1 MANSGN
7 FKTTAYDGR
16 YLLFSWAVQSQSIQ
30 NNTTTIKWTLS
41 GAGTANVG
49 YYKAGNFKVVIDG
62 KTVYSSSDRIN
73 LYDGTVVKSGTYTF
87 THNNTGNKSFSA
99 SAEAGIYTV
108 AVNCEGSGT
117 FTLPTIPRAST
128 INSVSGNKITDT
140 FSVKYTNYVS
150 SYTNT
155 LKIGVNGRKVKQSI
169 GNYTSGT
176 AFTLTDTLKS
186 DIYNASANSSNVKLD
201 FTLATYNNGTLIGDS
216 ETITKSV
223 AINDSNPTIGGI
235 SYIDTNS
242 KTTAITG
249 DSSKIIRGYST
260 LKVTLSDL
268 KAKNSATLSKLTVE
282 IGGVSDTISLTGTTL
297 SVQNV
302 DIGAVDLASDTVLKA
317 TLTDS
322 RGNVAV
328 NEINVSIL
336 DYEKPTALIS
346 CARKDNFYNDV
357 ILNVSASYSALDD
370 KNDITI
376 TAQYKTADSG
386 SYGATTAISDG
397 TPTTLSLDNT
407 KAWKV
412 KIVVSDKLNKTTY
425 IRDVEKGIPILFIDR
440 GKSSVGVNCFPTGAN
455 SFEVDGKTIDDYIS
469 SRIQAGSVS
478 FNCSANTMVTQEVT
492 FPKAFSGKPRIC
504 LTANASSP
512 QVTHL
517 AFVSASATGF
527 TLKYQSTISRNPAY
541 VNWIAV
547 LDSNSKNDSGE

>member
-7 FKTTAYDGR
+7 LKTTAYDGR
-16 YLLFSWAVQSQSIQ
+16 YLLFAWAVQSQSIQ

-41 GAGTANVG
+41 GAGTASVG

-87 THNNTGNKSFSA
+87 AHNNTGDKSFTA

-108 AVNCEGSGT
+108 AVNCKGSET
-117 FTLPTIPRAST
+117 FALPTIPRAST

-140 FSVKYTNYVS
+140 FSVKYTSYVS

-169 GNYTSGT
+169 GNYTSGSN
-176 AFTLTDTLKS
+176 FTLTDTLKS

-201 FTLATYNNGTLIGDS
+201 FTLATYNNGTLIGNS

-223 AINDSNPTIGGI
+223 AINDSNPTIGAV

-357 ILNVSASYSALDD
+357 ILNVSASYSALND

-386 SYGATTAISDG
+386 SYGATTAIPDG

-440 GKSSVGVNCFPTGAN
+440 GKSSVGVNCFPSGNN

-478 FNCSANTMVTQEVT
+478 FNCSANTMVTQEIT

-504 LTANASSP
+504 LTANATSP
-512 QVTHL
+512 QITHL

-527 TLKYQSTISRNPAY
+527 TLKYQSTIARNPAY

>member
-108 AVNCEGSGT
+108 AVNCKGSGT

-128 INSVSGNKITDT
+128 INSVSGSKITDT

-155 LKIGVNGRKVKQSI
+155 LKIGVNGRKTKQSI
-169 GNYTSGT
+169 SNYSSGDS
-176 AFTLTDTLKS
+176 FTLSDTLKS
-186 DIYNASANSSNVKLD
+186 DIYNASANSNNVKLD
-201 FTLATYNNGTLIGDS
+201 FTLATYNNGTLIGNS

-302 DIGAVDLASDTVLKA
+302 DIGTVDLASDTVLKA

-322 RGNVAV
+322 RGNVTV

-357 ILNVSASYSALDD
+357 ILNVSASYSALND

-386 SYGATTAISDG
+386 SYGTTTAIPDG

-412 KIVVSDKLNKTTY
+412 KIVISDKLNKTTY

>member
-87 THNNTGNKSFSA
+87 THNSTGDKSFTA

-108 AVNCEGSGT
+108 AVNCKGSGT
-117 FTLPTIPRAST
+117 FALPTIPRAST

-169 GNYTSGT
+169 SNYSSGDS
-176 AFTLTDTLKS
+176 FTLSDTLKS

-201 FTLATYNNGTLIGDS
+201 FTLATYSNGTLIGNSD
-216 ETITKSV
+216 TITKSV
-223 AINDSNPTIGGI
+223 SINDSNPTIGGI

-249 DSSKIIRGYST
+249 DNSKIIRGYST

-268 KAKNSATLSKLTVE
+268 TAKNSATLSKLTVE

-302 DIGAVDLASDTVLKA
+302 DIGTVDLASDTVLKA

-357 ILNVSASYSALDD
+357 ILNVSASYSALND

-376 TAQYKTADSG
+376 TEQYKTADSG

-412 KIVVSDKLNKTTY
+412 KIVISDKLNKTTY

>member
-1 MANSGN
+1 MGNSGN
-7 FKTTAYDGR
+7 FKTTAYNGR

-87 THNNTGNKSFSA
+87 THSNTGDKSFTA

-108 AVNCEGSGT
+108 AVNCKGSGT
-117 FTLPTIPRAST
+117 FALPTIPRAST

-155 LKIGVNGRKVKQSI
+155 LKISVNGRKVKQSI

-201 FTLATYNNGTLIGDS
+201 FTLATYNNGTLIGNS

-223 AINDSNPTIGGI
+223 AINDSNPTIGAV

-268 KAKNSATLSKLTVE
+268 KAKNSATLSKRTVE

-302 DIGAVDLASDTVLKA
+302 DIGTVDLASDTVLKA

-357 ILNVSASYSALDD
+357 ILNVSASYSALND

-386 SYGATTAISDG
+386 SYGATTAIPDG

-440 GKSSVGVNCFPTGAN
+440 GKSSVGVNCFPKGAN

>member
-1 MANSGN
+1 MADSGN

-41 GAGTANVG
+41 GAGTASAG

-87 THNNTGNKSFSA
+87 THSNTGDKSFTA

-108 AVNCEGSGT
+108 AVNCKGSGT
-117 FTLPTIPRAST
+117 FALPTIPRAST

-169 GNYTSGT
+169 GYYASGSN
-176 AFTLTDTLKS
+176 FTLTDTLKS

-201 FTLATYNNGTLIGDS
+201 FTLATYNNGTLIGNS

-260 LKVTLSDL
+260 VKVTLSDL

-282 IGGVSDTISLTGTTL
+282 MGGVSDTISLTGTTL

-302 DIGAVDLASDTVLKA
+302 DIGAVDLSSDTVLKA

-346 CARKDNFYNDV
+346 CARKDNFYSDT
-357 ILNVSASYSALDD
+357 ILTVNATYSDLNGSNAL
-370 KNDITI
+370 TI
-376 TAQYKTADSG
+376 GAQYKTADSG
-386 SYGATTAISDG
+386 SYGATTAIPDG

-478 FNCSANTMVTQEVT
+478 FNCSANTMVTQEIT

-517 AFVSASATGF
+517 AFVSASAKGF
-527 TLKYQSTISRNPAY
+527 TLKYQSTIARNPAY

>member
-1 MANSGN
+1 M
-7 FKTTAYDGR
+7 
-16 YLLFSWAVQSQSIQ
+16 
-30 NNTTTIKWTLS
+30 
-41 GAGTANVG
+41 
-49 YYKAGNFKVVIDG
+49 
-62 KTVYSSSDRIN
+62 
-73 LYDGTVVKSGTYTF
+73 
-87 THNNTGNKSFSA
+87 
-99 SAEAGIYTV
+99 
-108 AVNCEGSGT
+108 
-117 FTLPTIPRAST
+117 
-128 INSVSGNKITDT
+128 
-140 FSVKYTNYVS
+140 
-150 SYTNT
+150 
-155 LKIGVNGRKVKQSI
+155 NGRKTKQSI
-169 GNYTSGT
+169 SNYSSGDS
-176 AFTLTDTLKS
+176 FTLSDTLKS

-201 FTLATYNNGTLIGDS
+201 FTLATYSNGTLIGNSD
-216 ETITKSV
+216 TITKSV
-223 AINDSNPTIGGI
+223 SINDSNPIIGGI

-268 KAKNSATLSKLTVE
+268 KAKNSATLSKLTIE

-302 DIGAVDLASDTVLKA
+302 DIGTVDLASDTVLKA

-357 ILNVSASYSALDD
+357 ILNVSASYSALND

-386 SYGATTAISDG
+386 SYGATTAIPDG

-412 KIVVSDKLNKTTY
+412 KIVVSDKLNTTTY
-425 IRDVEKGIPILFIDR
+425 IKDVEKGIPILFIDR
-440 GKSSVGVNCFPTGAN
+440 GKSSVGVNCFPSGDN

-478 FNCSANTMVTQEVT
+478 FNCSANTMVTQAVT

-527 TLKYQSTISRNPAY
+527 TLKYQSTIARNPAY

>member
-41 GAGTANVG
+41 GAGTASVG

-87 THNNTGNKSFSA
+87 THNNTGDKSFTA

-108 AVNCEGSGT
+108 AVNCKGSGT
-117 FTLPTIPRAST
+117 FALPTIPRASKIT
-128 INSVSGNKITDT
+128 SVSGSKLTDS

-176 AFTLTDTLKS
+176 AFTLSSALKS
-186 DIYNASANSSNVKLD
+186 DIYNASVDSSDVKLD
-201 FTLATYNNGTLIGDS
+201 FTLATHNNGTLIGNS

-223 AINDSNPTIGGI
+223 SINDSNPTIGGI

-249 DSSKIIRGYST
+249 DRSKIIRGYST

-302 DIGAVDLASDTVLKA
+302 DIGTVDLASDTVLKA

-357 ILNVSASYSALDD
+357 ILNVSASYSALND

-412 KIVVSDKLNKTTY
+412 KVVVSDKLNKTTY

-440 GKSSVGVNCFPTGAN
+440 GKSSVGVNCFPSGNN

-478 FNCSANTMVTQEVT
+478 FNCSANTMVTQAVK

>member
-1 MANSGN
+1 MADSGN

-41 GAGTANVG
+41 GAGTASAG

-87 THNNTGNKSFSA
+87 THSNTGDKSFTA

-108 AVNCEGSGT
+108 AVNCKGSGT
-117 FTLPTIPRAST
+117 FALPTIPRAST

-169 GNYTSGT
+169 GNYTSGSN
-176 AFTLTDTLKS
+176 FTLTDTLKS

-201 FTLATYNNGTLIGDS
+201 FTLATYNNGTLIGNS

-260 LKVTLSDL
+260 VKVTLSDL

-282 IGGVSDTISLTGTTL
+282 MGGVSDTISLTGTTL

-302 DIGAVDLASDTVLKA
+302 DIGAVDLSSDTVLKA

-346 CARKDNFYNDV
+346 CARKDNFYSDT
-357 ILNVSASYSALDD
+357 ILTVNATYSDLNGSNAL
-370 KNDITI
+370 TI
-376 TAQYKTADSG
+376 GAQYKTADSG
-386 SYGATTAISDG
+386 SYGATTAIPDG

-478 FNCSANTMVTQEVT
+478 FNCSANTMVTQEIT

-517 AFVSASATGF
+517 AFVSASAKGF
-527 TLKYQSTISRNPAY
+527 TLKYQSTIARNPAY

>member
-41 GAGTANVG
+41 GAGKASAG

-108 AVNCEGSGT
+108 AVNCKGSGT

-169 GNYTSGT
+169 SNYLSGDS
-176 AFTLTDTLKS
+176 FTLSDTLKS

-201 FTLATYNNGTLIGDS
+201 FTLATYNNSTLIGNS

-282 IGGVSDTISLTGTTL
+282 IGGVSDTISLAGTTL
-297 SVQNV
+297 AVQNV
-302 DIGAVDLASDTVLKA
+302 DIGTVDLASDTVLKA

-527 TLKYQSTISRNPAY
+527 TLKYQSTIARNPAY

>member
-1 MANSGN
+1 MSSSGS

-30 NNTTTIKWTLS
+30 NNTTTIKWTLA
-41 GAGTANVG
+41 GAGTASVG

-87 THNNTGNKSFSA
+87 THNNSGNKSFTA

-108 AVNCEGSGT
+108 AVNCKGSGT

-128 INSVSGNKITDT
+128 INSVSGNKITDS

-169 GNYTSGT
+169 SNYSSGDS
-176 AFTLTDTLKS
+176 FTLSNTLKS

-201 FTLATYNNGTLIGDS
+201 FTLATYNNGTLIGNS

-223 AINDSNPTIGGI
+223 SINDSNPTIGGI

-242 KTTAITG
+242 TTVAITG
-249 DSSKIIRGYST
+249 DNSKIIRGYSM

-268 KAKNSATLSKLTVE
+268 KANNSATLSKLTVE
-282 IGGVSDTISLTGTTL
+282 IGGISDTISLTGTSL
-297 SVQNV
+297 AVQNV
-302 DIGAVDLASDTVLKA
+302 DVGAVDLAGDTVLKA

-322 RGNVAV
+322 RGNIAV
-328 NEINVSIL
+328 TEINVTIL

-346 CARKDNFYNDV
+346 CARKDNYYSDT
-357 ILNVSASYSALDD
+357 ILTVNGSYSALND
-370 KNDITI
+370 KNVLTI

-386 SYGATTAISDG
+386 SYGASTVITDG

-412 KIVVSDKLNKTTY
+412 KITLSDKLNKTTY
-425 IRDVEKGIPILFIDR
+425 YRDVEKGIPILFIDR
-440 GKSSVGVNCFPTGAN
+440 GKSSVGVNCFPTGN
-455 SFEVDGKTIDDYIS
+455 SSFEVDGKTIDDYIS
-469 SRIQAGSVS
+469 SRIQAGTVS

-492 FPKAFSGKPRIC
+492 FPHAFSGKPRIC
-504 LTANASSP
+504 LTANATSP
-512 QVTHL
+512 QITHL

-527 TLKYQSTISRNPAY
+527 TLKYQSTIARNPAY
-541 VNWIAV
+541 INWIAV
-547 LDSNSKNDSGE
+547 LDNNSKSDSGE

>member
-16 YLLFSWAVQSQSIQ
+16 YLLFSWEVQSQSIQ

-41 GAGTANVG
+41 GAGTASAG

-87 THNNTGNKSFSA
+87 THNKTGEKSFTA

-108 AVNCEGSGT
+108 AVNCKGSGT
-117 FTLPTIPRAST
+117 FALPTIPRAST
-128 INSVSGNKITDT
+128 INSVSGSRITDT

-155 LKIGVNGRKVKQSI
+155 LKIGVNGRKTKQSI
-169 GNYTSGT
+169 SNYSSGDS
-176 AFTLTDTLKS
+176 FTLSDTLKS

-201 FTLATYNNGTLIGDS
+201 FTLATYSNGTLIGNSD
-216 ETITKSV
+216 TITKSV
-223 AINDSNPTIGGI
+223 SINDSNPIIGGI

-297 SVQNV
+297 AVQNV
-302 DIGAVDLASDTVLKA
+302 DIGTVDLSSDTVLKA

-322 RGNVAV
+322 RGNTAV

-336 DYEKPTALIS
+336 DYEKPAALIS
-346 CARKDNFYNDV
+346 CARKDNFYSDT
-357 ILNVSASYSALDD
+357 ILTVNATYSALND

-386 SYGATTAISDG
+386 SYGATTAIPDG
-397 TPTTLSLDNT
+397 TPTTLSLDNK

-478 FNCSANTMVTQEVT
+478 FNCSANTMVTREVT

-517 AFVSASATGF
+517 AFVSASASGF
-527 TLKYQSTISRNPAY
+527 TLKYQSTIARNPAY
-541 VNWIAV
+541 VNCIAV

>member
-7 FKTTAYDGR
+7 LKTTAYDGR
-16 YLLFSWAVQSQSIQ
+16 YLLFAWAVQSQSIQ

-41 GAGTANVG
+41 GAGTASVG

-87 THNNTGNKSFSA
+87 AHNNTGDKSFTA

-108 AVNCEGSGT
+108 AVNCKGSGT
-117 FTLPTIPRAST
+117 FALPTIPRAST

-140 FSVKYTNYVS
+140 FSVKYTSYVS

-169 GNYTSGT
+169 GNYTSGSN
-176 AFTLTDTLKS
+176 FTLTDTLKS

-201 FTLATYNNGTLIGDS
+201 FTLATYNNGTLIGNS

-223 AINDSNPTIGGI
+223 AINDSNPTIGAV

-357 ILNVSASYSALDD
+357 ILNVSASYSALND

-386 SYGATTAISDG
+386 SYGATTAIPDG

-440 GKSSVGVNCFPTGAN
+440 GKSSVGVNCFPSGNN

-478 FNCSANTMVTQEVT
+478 FNCSANTMVTQEIT

-504 LTANASSP
+504 LTANATSP
-512 QVTHL
+512 QITHL

-527 TLKYQSTISRNPAY
+527 TLKYQSTIARNPAY